1 MLSLYYSINNSSNSS
16 TVILAALA
24 VPVAARA
31 ANPTSLL
38 ACTAVSD
45 AVTLAVALDY
55 CLVNSLN
62 PSIRL
67 GMPWGSPHQFA
78 FWPNLSDF

>member
-1 MLSLYYSINNSSNSS
+1 MHMVRDKIQYKYRNITMLSLYYSINNSSNSS

-45 AVTLAVALDY
+45 AVTLAVALDH
-55 CLVNSLN
+55 SLTSN
-62 PSIRL
+62 
-67 GMPWGSPHQFA
+67 G
-78 FWPNLSDF
+78 

>member
-1 MLSLYYSINNSSNSS
+1 MHMVCDKIQYKYRNITMLSLYYSTINNSSNSI

-45 AVTLAVALDY
+45 AVTLAVALDH
-55 CLVNSLN
+55 SLTSN
-62 PSIRL
+62 
-67 GMPWGSPHQFA
+67 G
-78 FWPNLSDF
+78 